1 MCLFCFLAMLRGWDV
16 SSQIRDPIWTLGIES
31 TWKLTMFFF
40 CFFFLTLLTIRCQ
53 SNWKH
58 FQEEQSRKITFHQI
72 YYYFIWYV
80 LCGAEWTQPGF
91 RYTNKVPLYHPC
103 IPFNHS
109 SPSTATLKGYIFKEG
124 KERRCIYSS
133 IFYIKP
139 LWNLTVWT
147 ADSFEGWDER
157 HSALWQEC
165 QKYLFFLHLI
175 ISK

>member
-1 MCLFCFLAMLRGWDV
+1 MC
-16 SSQIRDPIWTLGIES
+16 
-31 TWKLTMFFF
+31 
-40 CFFFLTLLTIRCQ
+40 
-53 SNWKH
+53 NWPSDSH
-58 FQEEQSRKITFHQI
+58 FHQDVRLI

-91 RYTNKVPLYHPC
+91 RYTNKVALCLPR

-109 SPSTATLKGYIFKEG
+109 SPSTATLKGYFFKEG
-124 KERRCIYSS
+124 KERHCIYSS

-165 QKYLFFLHLI
+165 QKYLFFSSCDYLQVSRLI
-175 ISK
+175 RVRLRIVHCPDSLKIRWS